1 MPSPYLD
8 AHKVAELVALEGRA
22 KVSYPYDDTPHR
34 RIERVQKEPLSA
46 TGVWTPTAYGT
57 ADQQPEYASCI
68 LTGQTLLSQ
77 DDQYAKIYRVWE
89 DLPGPVLVAFSR
101 IDPEDG
107 SLITQTRQ
115 NVLTNPANV
124 ATASGTTST
133 TYEARDQSSYV
144 SVKIVT
150 TTAYDGVV
158 RSLPARVNLRLPR
171 VLAGIAVSY
180 NVQKGEGDDA
190 STGNGESDMASYSVN
205 SSASA
210 RASSSL
216 NVTPEVY
223 LPLRDRSDEG
233 ESVAATIKQVYLSGA
248 ITEAAMLAKL
258 TTVYE
263 VIVSGAGSVP
273 AGTFRG
279 NASNYNGVI
288 WFSQGSYVIRWTAG
302 VWAMGTEA
310 GILAGNYWK
319 RTAAATAWLGNDY
332 APQGSASGTATV
344 AVGRTVAMMPTWG
357 TQEVNLIAAGGQA
370 SVSSNASA
378 TASATVNDGG
388 ASASW
393 SNGSGFSVSRGGNQS
408 RIRVEPTL
416 HGAITIAKSS
426 YSDTVNATAAAG
438 IEGALL
444 SAINAGSDSGFSP
457 THAQTVQSYVR
468 IDAAPISATPTAKT
482 ISANS
487 AVSKTISGNTV
498 AAASVVTTS
507 TAHGFVT
514 GDTVTITGTN
524 STPVIDGTRV
534 VTVLSS
540 TTFSVPVTVTV
551 LGTAGTVK
559 GPTVV
564 TTSTAHQ
571 LGTGDSVVISGSN
584 STPTIDGTRTVTWIS
599 STTFTVPV
607 IVTVAGT
614 AGSVQGPAINASTTI
629 PATEPTD
636 TPTSGIWCLPQYE
649 SAGKDA
655 IWTTIHAT
663 IVDMTIFA
671 TAPIGLGYSDPAASY
686 AQGLAIVPNQP
697 FYRGGGAPTSYA
709 ISPSIPAGLAFST
722 TTGIITG
729 APTSGQNATAYV
741 VTATNGAGL
750 ANTTIS
756 IAISVG

>member
-1 MPSPYLD
+1 MPAQITQDYHLSRPAKLDGDAVVTYPHSDTHKRVERYLS
-8 AHKVAELVALEGRA
+8 VPRNTAL
-22 KVSYPYDDTPHR
+22 K
-34 RIERVQKEPLSA
+34 
-46 TGVWTPTAYGT
+46 AYGT
-57 ADQQPEYASCI
+57 AAPAPNETAI
-68 LTGQTLLSQ
+68 LTERAELGGDHQSVW
-77 DDQYAKIYRVWE
+77 IYQVYE
-89 DLPGPVLVAFSR
+89 DLPGPELSSAR
-101 IDPEDG
+101 IDLEDG
-107 SLITQTRQ
+107 SVITEIKQD
-115 NVLTNPANV
+115 VLTDAANV
-124 ATASGTTST
+124 PSSSGTTT
-133 TYEARDQSSYV
+133 IGYEPRGQSKYV
-144 SVKIVT
+144 SVKT
-150 TTAYDGVV
+150 TRTTAYDGVV

-190 STGNGESDMASYSVN
+190 SNGVGGSTLSSYSIN
-205 SSASA
+205 ASASA

-258 TTVYE
+258 TAVYE
-263 VIVSGAGSVP
+263 VSVATTAA
-273 AGTFRG
+273 AGTYLG
-279 NASNYNGVI
+279 NASNRNGVI
-288 WFSQGSYVIRWTAG
+288 WFSQTTYVLFWEAG
-302 VWAMGTEA
+302 VWKLGTEA

-332 APQGSASGTATV
+332 APQGSAFGTATV

-357 TQEVNLIAAGGQA
+357 TQEVNLIAAGEQA

-378 TASATVNDGG
+378 SASRTVNDDGE
-388 ASASW
+388 SKSY
-393 SNGSGFSVSRGGNQS
+393 NTGSGYSVSRGGNQS

-438 IEGALL
+438 ISGAV
-444 SAINAGSDSGFSP
+444 SSGTTTGIDSGFSP

-482 ISANS
+482 ISAN
-487 AVSKTISGNTV
+487 TV
-498 AAASVVTTS
+498 A
-507 TAHGFVT
+507 
-514 GDTVTITGTN
+514 N
-524 STPVIDGTRV
+524 
-534 VTVLSS
+534 
-540 TTFSVPVTVTV
+540 
-551 LGTAGTVK
+551 
-559 GPTVV
+559 PTVV
-564 TTSTAHQ
+564 TTTTPHQ
-571 LGTGDSVVISGSN
+571 LGSGDSVVITGAN
-584 STPTIDGTRTVTWIS
+584 STPTINGTRTVTFVS
-599 STTFTVPV
+599 ATSFSVAV
-607 IVTVAGT
+607 NVTVAGT
-614 AGSVQGPAINASTTI
+614 TGSVQGPAINASTTI

-636 TPTSGIWCLPQYE
+636 TPTSGLYALPQYE

-671 TAPIGLGYSDPAASY
+671 TAPIGLGYSDPAATY

-709 ISPSIPAGLAFST
+709 ISPSIPAGLTFSL

-729 APTSGQNATAYV
+729 APTSGQAATAYV
-741 VTATNGAGL
+741 VTATNGDGS